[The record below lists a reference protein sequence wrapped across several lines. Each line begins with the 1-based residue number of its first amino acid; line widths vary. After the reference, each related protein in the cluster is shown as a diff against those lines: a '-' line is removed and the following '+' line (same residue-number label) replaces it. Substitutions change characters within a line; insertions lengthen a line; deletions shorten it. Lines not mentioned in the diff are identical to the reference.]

1 MSFLEIDKKLN
12 SKTNVGEAGKNIS
25 GIKQKIAIM
34 RALYND
40 PEILI
45 LDEATNA
52 MDFESERKFLDKF
65 VQKLYKD
72 SNNDFT

>member
-1 MSFLEIDKKLN
+1 M
-12 SKTNVGEAGKNIS
+12 A
-25 GIKQKIAIM
+25 KQKIAIM

-52 MDFESERKFLDKF
+52 MILRSERKFLDKI
-65 VQKLYKD
+65 VQKTLQRQ
-72 SNNDFT
+72 

>member
-1 MSFLEIDKKLN
+1 
-12 SKTNVGEAGKNIS
+12 
-25 GIKQKIAIM
+25 M

-52 MDFESERKFLDKF
+52 MDFESERKFLDKI
-65 VQKLYKD
+65 VQKTLQRQ
-72 SNNDFT
+72 

>member
-1 MSFLEIDKKLN
+1 
-12 SKTNVGEAGKNIS
+12 
-25 GIKQKIAIM
+25 M

-52 MDFESERKFLDKF
+52 MDFESERKFLDKICSKNFTKTVIMISHNLKSLKRCEF
-65 VQKLYKD
+65 VYSLENGQLSKREINGL
-72 SNNDFT
+72 

>member
-1 MSFLEIDKKLN
+1 ML
-12 SKTNVGEAGKNIS
+12 EAGKNIS
-25 GIKQKIAIM
+25 GGQKQKIAIM

-52 MDFESERKFLDKF
+52 MDFESEENFWIKF